1 MADRP
6 RKSTTTGGSEE
17 RRARAMSAPLM
28 RFDLGREAAD
38 LHAEKQYA
46 DGDRNARTLVKSG
59 PFRLTLVAFRAGA
72 VFDENDQ
79 RGSVALHVL
88 EGRVSVRVAEET
100 IEVGPGDVAV
110 VSPEYAWRA
119 VTLEDGLLVLYVA
132 WPPEPGS
139 EPRAL

>member
-1 MADRP
+1 
-6 RKSTTTGGSEE
+6 
-17 RRARAMSAPLM
+17 M